1 MTYNTSA
8 TMLVMT

>member
-8 TMLVMT
+8 TMLVVT

>member
-8 TMLVMT
+8 TMLVVI